1 MAETTRHVSGS
12 NNAGTQ
18 LEDARLTTPMSTLVT
33 RTAPFSPGGVSRIPC
48 PRSNSQAIAV
58 SRPHSSPI
66 NTLAPYS
73 WL

>member
-1 MAETTRHVSGS
+1 MAETTRHVSGAFQ
-12 NNAGTQ
+12 AGVR
-18 LEDARLTTPMSTLVT
+18 LVKAKLTTPMSTLVT

-66 NTLAPYS
+66 STLAPYS